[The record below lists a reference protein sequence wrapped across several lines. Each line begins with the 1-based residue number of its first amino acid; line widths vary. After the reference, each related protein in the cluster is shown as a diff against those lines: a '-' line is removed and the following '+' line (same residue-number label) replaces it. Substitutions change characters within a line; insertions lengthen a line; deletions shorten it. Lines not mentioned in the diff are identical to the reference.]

1 MYLPYNSATG
11 PQYKYPPIAAKSPSA
26 WECWMMGLREF
37 PWAPPSVPGVDW
49 VPSRFEKPKSG
60 GAPGTS
66 EPALR
71 KFTSSME
78 TKLFA
83 VAIGEFV
90 CEPTSPMYR
99 SPVRRSKPARHGLR
113 NPDATTSPN
122 PEIGLPGLAVFQA
135 LIGLSDGM
143 AKFFKLSAG

>member
-1 MYLPYNSATG
+1 M
-11 PQYKYPPIAAKSPSA
+11 
-26 WECWMMGLREF
+26 
-37 PWAPPSVPGVDW
+37 PGVDW

-60 GAPGTS
+60 GTPGTS

-83 VAIGEFV
+83 LAIGEFV
-90 CEPTSPMYR
+90 CEPTSPMYI
-99 SPVRRSKPARHGLR
+99 SPVTRSKLARQGLR

-122 PEIGLPGLAVFQA
+122 PEIGLVGCAVFQA
-135 LIGLSDGM
+135 GIGLSAGM
-143 AKFFKLSAG
+143 AKFFKPSTG